1 MLGFTSL
8 LSICLRST
16 SLLLILFCLRVHY
29 GWSRHELPPHLTAVS
44 LRRSHP
50 STSCNPNHT
59 LARAAV
65 SCHPTSLSSVYV
77 APIHLHL
84 VILNSHTLA
93 RAAMSCHPTSLP
105 SVHVA
110 PIHLHLV
117 ILTNHTLA
125 RAAMSCH
132 PTSLPSV
139 YVAPIHLHPVILT
152 NHTLARAA
160 MSCHSTSSFLD
171 MSWRL
176 MPSWPSCLTCIC
188 RAASSCASAVCSKDA
203 MRVCS

>member
-84 VILNSHTLA
+84 VIL
-93 RAAMSCHPTSLP
+93 TS
-105 SVHVA
+105 
-110 PIHLHLV
+110 
-117 ILTNHTLA
+117 HTLA

>member
-84 VILNSHTLA
+84 VIL
-93 RAAMSCHPTSLP
+93 TS
-105 SVHVA
+105 
-110 PIHLHLV
+110 
-117 ILTNHTLA
+117 
-125 RAAMSCH
+125 
-132 PTSLPSV
+132 
-139 YVAPIHLHPVILT
+139 
-152 NHTLARAA
+152 HTLARAA